1 MKTSGTTFPF
11 LKTAACPTSATLL
24 SLRGNTLSKKA
35 VKRVSEHLESCDFCN
50 AERQLLTHHRATRK
64 GFKAPEI
71 PINLRILAEALIR
84 GFPRKSADQE

>member
-24 SLRGNTLSKKA
+24 SFRGNTLSKKVA
-35 VKRVSEHLESCDFCN
+35 KQVRGHLESCDFCN
-50 AERQLLTHHRATRK
+50 AESRLLAHHEASRK

-71 PINLRILAEALIR
+71 PMNLRILAEAILAR
-84 GFPRKSADQE
+84 H